1 MAHCGFTDDPSRGVS
16 GAHLLVSLGPTL
28 QVDIGFDPSYSPAG
42 ATPPVPGITGV
53 HALVDTGAQ
62 ECCIDAMLATNLNL
76 PVINRRSVSG
86 VQGSFEVNVYMAQ
99 VHFPALNKT
108 MYGAFA
114 GVNLAAG
121 GQPHSALIGR
131 TFLQHFTMT
140 YDGKT
145 GLVEIL

>member
-1 MAHCGFTDDPSRGVS
+1 MAHCGFNDDPAAGVS
-16 GAHLLVSLGPTL
+16 GAHLLISLGPTL
-28 QVDIGFDPSYSPAG
+28 QVDIGFDPAYVPTQT
-42 ATPPVPGITGV
+42 TPPAAGISGV

-62 ECCIDAMLATNLNL
+62 ECCIDAMLATHLNL
-76 PVINRRSVSG
+76 PIVDRRVVSG

-99 VHFPALNKT
+99 VYFPTLTKT

-131 TFLQHFTMT
+131 TFLQYFTLT
-140 YDGKT
+140 YYGAT
-145 GLVEIL
+145 GAVTID